1 MIAIALLLAGCRTAQ
16 TFKIVGYVRGRA
28 DINAIGAEKLTH
40 INYAFAKVNPLGVI
54 DFEDRNAPSDLAQL
68 QALKGRNPQLKLI
81 VSAKRGGAD
90 TRCPLLQRAVDISN
104 TRRWIGCTSISIG
117 ST

>member
-40 INYAFAKVNPLGVI
+40 INYAFANIRDGEVVGGFDHDAENYGILNGLKAKNPSLKVL
-54 DFEDRNAPSDLAQL
+54 
-68 QALKGRNPQLKLI
+68 
-81 VSAKRGGAD
+81 VSVGGW
-90 TRCPLLQRAVDISN
+90 T
-104 TRRWIGCTSISIG
+104 
-117 ST
+117 